1 VEEGTAKKLKKAK
14 DEHWL
19 PESIFKSIIRYAP
32 VVSADAIIVNDSKF
46 LLTKRAI
53 PPQKGRW
60 HLPGGLL
67 RRGERLADCA
77 RRIALDE
84 TGLSVEVGRIVG
96 IYDDP
101 SRNLARHDVTIAFLC
116 SPVGGR
122 LKRNWQASDLR
133 YFSFNSLPPRIGF
146 GHELEI
152 ADAQRLLRSNAHTP
166 FSQSHR

>member
-1 VEEGTAKKLKKAK
+1 LKKTK

-19 PESIFKSIIRYAP
+19 PERLFKSIIRHVP
-32 VVSADAIIVNDSKF
+32 VVSVDAIIVNDSKF

-67 RRGERLADCA
+67 RKGERLAHCA
-77 RRIALDE
+77 MRIALDE
-84 TGLSVEVGRIVG
+84 TGLSIEVGRVVG

-101 SRNLARHDVTIAFLC
+101 SRNLARHDVTVAFLC
-116 SPVGGR
+116 SPVGGH
-122 LKRNWQASDLR
+122 LKPDWQASDLR
-133 YFSFNSLPPRIGF
+133 YFSFNSLPRRIGF

-152 ADAQRLLRSNAHTP
+152 DDAQRLLRSNQPTP
-166 FSQSHR
+166 FSQSLR